1 MGRDIKVGLDYFP
14 IYHDFFQ
21 NKKIKALRRAHGP
34 IGLLT
39 YLNIL
44 CRVYDHG
51 YYYRFDSIAELAQD
65 IAEEIASEQLR
76 KVAARV
82 TESIHYLVE
91 HQILAEEF
99 FKQDVLTGVTMQE
112 QYIKS
117 MYRMKRKLK
126 MDTYLLVD
134 VLEVLEKIKENSEQI
149 GFSSEQIGFSSEEST
164 QSKSKSKS
172 ESKSE
177 NEIEKNFLFE
187 TTTTTACACEGE
199 QETPEGVEKSETVEN
214 APSLYGVL
222 QYFKSLFLRYDSDG
236 LQRYENFMP
245 LDEARK
251 FIAYNEK
258 RGWDCMP
265 DWKTSANLWLARLND
280 RKM

>member
-51 YYYRFDSIAELAQD
+51 YYYRFDSIVELAQD

-76 KVAARV
+76 KVAAQV

-149 GFSSEQIGFSSEEST
+149 GFSSEEIGFSSEEST
-164 QSKSKSKS
+164 QSKS
-172 ESKSE
+172 ESKKERKKKFSS
-177 NEIEKNFLFE
+177 N
-187 TTTTTACACEGE
+187 TTTTTAREREKENPQDNLSLEDENQDVYIAPFILLSVKEYFE
-199 QETPEGVEKSETVEN
+199 SSFPEFAPYEIGGGGYDAYSE
-214 APSLYGVL
+214 A
-222 QYFKSLFLRYDSDG
+222 K
-236 LQRYENFMP
+236 
-245 LDEARK
+245 K
-251 FIAYNEK
+251 FCAYNAQ

-265 DWKTSANLWLARLND
+265 SWEKAADLWVARLD
-280 RKM
+280 EMKERK